1 MSSQSLS
8 ERHADLRHF
17 SRLLVER
24 AGDYEARVEEF
35 LAAAEGT
42 LEHAEAALHAAYAGD
57 VYVSHFFSGHALA
70 SFAGAVTA
78 RQLRLAARQ
87 QHAAA
92 RQFLADV
99 ERGER
104 AHERRANA
112 VLVVDDHDELRE
124 LIANVLQQAGF
135 VVRTAVNGLEG
146 LIAAYDMRPGVI
158 VMDVAMPILDGIEA
172 TRLIKAS
179 EATRDARVIAY
190 TGEPSLESR
199 SVHGL
204 FAAVLTK
211 PAHVDLVVATVQQMA
226 SV

>member
-1 MSSQSLS
+1 MSPQSRS
-8 ERHADLRHF
+8 EQHADLCHF

-24 AGDYEARVEEF
+24 TGDYEDRVEE
-35 LAAAEGT
+35 LLVSAEQA
-42 LEHAEAALHAAYAGD
+42 LEHAETALDAVDTGGD
-57 VYVSHFFSGHALA
+57 YVTHLLHGHALR
-70 SFAGAVTA
+70 SLAGAVTV
-78 RQLRLAARQ
+78 RQLRISARQ

-104 AHERRANA
+104 AHERRPNA
-112 VLVVDDHDELRE
+112 VLVVDDQSELRE
-124 LIANVLQQAGF
+124 LIASVLQHAGF
-135 VVRTAVNGLEG
+135 VVRTAANGLEG
-146 LIAAYDMRPGVI
+146 LIAAYEMRPGVI

-172 TRLIKAS
+172 TRLIKAN

-211 PAHVDLVVATVQQMA
+211 PAHADLVVATVQQMA
-226 SV
+226 SL